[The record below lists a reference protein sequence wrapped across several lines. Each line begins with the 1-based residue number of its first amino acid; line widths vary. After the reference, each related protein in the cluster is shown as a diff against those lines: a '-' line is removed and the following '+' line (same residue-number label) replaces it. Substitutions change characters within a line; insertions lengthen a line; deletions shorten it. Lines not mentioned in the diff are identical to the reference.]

1 LFLLPNRL
9 EPAMTNSLRP
19 LFAAVLLVWAV
30 GGGVA
35 YGQLDPNGLE
45 QDERLKVF
53 HASVADFKITVAKD
67 GEPLTLRDKPLMR
80 FTNDI
85 GGVLDGAVMMW
96 TSGQRPMVA
105 AQVFVTGDGVWLH
118 EFQSFADRPLKL
130 TSEGKTLWQP
140 KKAGGKWQDFADA
153 PAVEQTRAGRF
164 KQMKELADQFS
175 ISEDFRVRVGDKDT
189 SRYELRLL
197 TAPLYRYEESDDGI
211 DGAVFA
217 FVHGTDPE
225 ALLTIELQ
233 NNGGRST
240 SRFNFA
246 ALTCWAMQ
254 AKHGDEQVWSVPEM
268 YGKSAQDQPYHL
280 WVFKPDASVLK
291 K

>member
-1 LFLLPNRL
+1 MNHSLRTLSTIAAFLL
-9 EPAMTNSLRP
+9 T
-19 LFAAVLLVWAV
+19 WA
-30 GGGVA
+30 GTLA
-35 YGQLDPNGLE
+35 YGQVDPNTLE
-45 QDERLKVF
+45 PDDRLKLF
-53 HASVADFKITVAKD
+53 HASVANFKITVDKE
-67 GEPLTLRDKPLMR
+67 GQPLTLRENPLMR

-118 EFQSFADRPLKL
+118 EFQSFADQPLKL
-130 TSEGKTLWQP
+130 TSEGKTIWQP
-140 KKAGGKWQDFADA
+140 KKAGGKWQDFANA
-153 PAVEQTRAGRF
+153 PAVEATRNGRL
-164 KQMKELADQFS
+164 KQMKDLADQFS

-189 SRYELRLL
+189 SRYELRRLS
-197 TAPLYRYEESDDGI
+197 APMYRYEESSDGI

-233 NNGGRST
+233 NNGGKST

-254 AKHGDEQVWSVPEM
+254 AKQGDRQVWSVPEM